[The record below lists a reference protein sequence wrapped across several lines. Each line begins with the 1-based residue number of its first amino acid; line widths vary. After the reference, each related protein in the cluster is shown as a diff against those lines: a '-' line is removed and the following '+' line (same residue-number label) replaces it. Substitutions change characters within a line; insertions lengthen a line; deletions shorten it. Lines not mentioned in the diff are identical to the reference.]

1 MTMKKTRLFIILLFV
16 SFVCFAGHPVKT
28 SFTDFE
34 TRHIRVKTP
43 GLFAKSNSITIH
55 LDQISDADFCF
66 PLPGGHV
73 ISPFGGARRH
83 SGTDIKT
90 KANDTIRCVFSGVVR
105 LSRVYGGYGNVI
117 VVRHPN
123 GLESVYSHNSKNIA
137 KQGDV
142 VEAGQALALVGRT
155 GRATTEHLHFEF
167 RVDGV
172 AFNPNLA
179 LNFKTN
185 TLNHGDLVCVKQGNS
200 VKVKLI
206 NKE

>member
-1 MTMKKTRLFIILLFV
+1 
-16 SFVCFAGHPVKT
+16 
-28 SFTDFE
+28 
-34 TRHIRVKTP
+34 
-43 GLFAKSNSITIH
+43 
-55 LDQISDADFCF
+55 
-66 PLPGGHV
+66 
-73 ISPFGGARRH
+73 
-83 SGTDIKT
+83 
-90 KANDTIRCVFSGVVR
+90 
-105 LSRVYGGYGNVI
+105 
-117 VVRHPN
+117 
-123 GLESVYSHNSKNIA
+123 VYSHNSKNIA

>member
-1 MTMKKTRLFIILLFV
+1 MPMRKTCFFIIVFLV

-43 GLFAKSNSITIH
+43 GLFAESNSFTIH
-55 LDQISDADFCF
+55 LDQISDSEFSF
-66 PLPGGHV
+66 PLPDGHV
-73 ISPFGGARRH
+73 ISHFGGARRH
-83 SGTDIKT
+83 GGTDIKT

-123 GLESVYSHNSKNIA
+123 GLESVYGHNSKNIV

-142 VEAGQALALVGRT
+142 VKAGQALALTGRT

-172 AFNPNLA
+172 AFNPNLVF
-179 LNFKTN
+179 NFKTN
-185 TLNHGDLVCVKQGNS
+185 TLNHGDLVCTKQGNS
-200 VKVKLI
+200 VKVKHI
-206 NKE
+206 NN